1 MFSNYKNKENDKGF
15 SIMEVI
21 ISVGIV
27 SFAFVG
33 IMSVF
38 ASNVR
43 VEIANR
49 DKITAA
55 YLVQE
60 GMEVIKQTR
69 DNNWFAGD
77 AWDTDLSNNVNQTIV
92 LNNPY
97 NISQGWNVVQAS
109 ASTEVCRRNIYLSDN
124 GTYVQS
130 DSCSS
135 IPVAWKLTKFT
146 RIISIEK
153 LVADQIKVT
162 VVVTYGTNNSV
173 RAISYLYDTWY
184 TN

>member
-77 AWDTDLSNNVNQTIV
+77 SWDTDLSNNVNQTIV
-92 LNNPY
+92 LNNPDS
-97 NISQGWNVVQAS
+97 ISQGWDIIQAS
-109 ASTEVCRRNIYLSDN
+109 ASEELCRRNIYLSDN

-130 DSCSS
+130 GSCNSS
-135 IPVAWKLTKFT
+135 LPAAWKATKFK
-146 RIISIEK
+146 RIIGIEK
-153 LVADQIKVT
+153 LTAEQMRVT
-162 VVVTYGTNNSV
+162 VTVSYGANSV